1 MENKSFFT
9 FLLCL
14 VLAAYAQAYTP
25 EYDNNGQLTL
35 LAADLNRNGDI
46 GLADIGLV
54 ALAWLEQDCDLS
66 NPCHGADIF
75 PYGGD
80 SDVDL
85 GDFEKVSEMWGLCT
99 DPTNPDCVHAPLSL
113 YEPPTASIFD
123 EGVQLFSGEFTKSV
137 VDMRIGGRGI
147 DFVWKRTYRSRTGV
161 NTAMGNRWDHSYNIY
176 VEQHGAN
183 LIVHNGGGR
192 SDVYT
197 FQEVAADEFIWKKEG
212 FFRELTK
219 RPDGSFTM
227 TFPDTGTWSFRSLSD
242 TNAPGK
248 INAITDRNGNSL
260 NFEYDGTGRLITVH
274 DTLDTTAHAILKTN
288 VILHLS
294 ILK

>member
-1 MENKSFFT
+1 MKRKAILTS
-9 FLLCL
+9 LLCL

-35 LAADLNRNGDI
+35 LAADLNGNGDI
-46 GLADIGLV
+46 GLADIGLL
-54 ALAWLEQDCDLS
+54 ALAWLEQDCGLS

-80 SDVDL
+80 SEVEL
-85 GDFEKVSEMWGLCT
+85 SDFAVVADMWGLCT

-113 YEPPTASIFD
+113 YEPPTSGTPD

-137 VDMRIGGRGI
+137 MDMRIPGRGI
-147 DFVWKRTYRSRTGV
+147 DLVWKRTYRSRTGA

-176 VEQHGAN
+176 LEQYGGN

-192 SDVYT
+192 RDIYA

-212 FFRELTK
+212 FFRELAK
-219 RPDGSFTM
+219 
-227 TFPDTGTWSFRSLSD
+227 
-242 TNAPGK
+242 
-248 INAITDRNGNSL
+248 
-260 NFEYDGTGRLITVH
+260 
-274 DTLDTTAHAILKTN
+274 
-288 VILHLS
+288 
-294 ILK
+294 